1 MPIRTT
7 RRLWLDD
14 IQEGMPAQ
22 ATETAMARQRRMEIV
37 HVDNNE

>member
-1 MPIRTT
+1 MT

-14 IQEGMPAQ
+14 VQEGMPAQ
-22 ATETAMARQRRMEIV
+22 ATETVMARQRAPKEIA

>member
-14 IQEGMPAQ
+14 IQEGKPAP
-22 ATETAMARQRRMEIV
+22 ATEIAMARPRLKEIV